1 MKKLTFLI
9 MLLLSFALY
18 GAGAGMTS
26 AKGVW
31 ANDSA
36 EAVIT
41 DSVCIFFAKADSSLE
56 AMLQIPSANIY
67 HKTVFDKDG
76 KVTLLGNQQPVE
88 VKVADGQLEIMGQ
101 RLLKVENIETTEPY
115 EMQPCDAKTDVGK
128 CLQQWRLGVQYGIQD
143 DKPYCEVNTNRH
155 MFIYYIV
162 GSSMVYIRAAATRNC
177 DSGTL
182 FFQNIRM
189 MKNQNTGEYTMSI
202 MPGNFDIARNDLEID
217 YTKFNPD
224 ACTFSPDGG
233 IYWSVISF
241 APDMIMLN
249 GCGETYRVPR
259 LPIDASLNEW
269 IEYKPY

>member
-1 MKKLTFLI
+1 
-9 MLLLSFALY
+9 MLYAYLYLVFICVLWVQRYEIFANYQHPQRNYLP
-18 GAGAGMTS
+18 AQ
-26 AKGVW
+26 AKG
-31 ANDSA
+31 
-36 EAVIT
+36 
-41 DSVCIFFAKADSSLE
+41 
-56 AMLQIPSANIY
+56 ML
-67 HKTVFDKDG
+67 
-76 KVTLLGNQQPVE
+76 
-88 VKVADGQLEIMGQ
+88 
-101 RLLKVENIETTEPY
+101 
-115 EMQPCDAKTDVGK
+115 CDAKTDVGK